1 MLLETNRT
9 MKKANEVAE
18 PQHLFDLQPGKR
30 YQDVYL
36 GEFVEKLIAGLQ
48 PAAAQQ
54 NNFFVNEILP
64 GIILTTNENLLAS
77 VITDLLIIVIGR
89 NKNSCIRIS
98 AKNFSNIVLL
108 HINEQYSKLTKK
120 PLSDFNN
127 LQPLA
132 AKLGGCITVSGHEES
147 SDTLALSFLDFVH
160 LV

>member
-1 MLLETNRT
+1 
-9 MKKANEVAE
+9 MKKEKELAE
-18 PQHLFDLQPGKR
+18 AQHLFELQPAKR
-30 YQDVYL
+30 YQDVHL

-48 PAAAQQ
+48 PAASQQ
-54 NNFFVNEILP
+54 NNFFVNEVLP
-64 GIILTTNENLLAS
+64 GIVVTTNENLLAA
-77 VITDLLIIVIGR
+77 VITDLLIIVINR
-89 NKNSCIRIS
+89 NKNSSIRIS

-108 HINEQYSKLTKK
+108 HINEQYSKTTKK

-132 AKLGGCITVSGHEES
+132 AKLGGCITVSGQEES